1 MALKFKKRLWDSIL
15 LYFLSSKI
23 VVLWRASRN
32 CGTVP
37 QFRARLVWPPGSAES
52 ITAVNELS
60 KASRRPRR
68 ESVTPAARRRL
79 DLPGGGCV

>member
-1 MALKFKKRLWDSIL
+1 MALKFKKFLQDSII
-15 LYFLSSKI
+15 LYFRGSKI
-23 VVLWRASRN
+23 VLLWRVSRN

-37 QFRARLVWPPGSAES
+37 QLRTRLGWASGSAES

-60 KASRRPRR
+60 KAFRRPRR
-68 ESVTPAARRRL
+68 ESVTPAARWRL